1 MKNCRVE
8 INGVNTSLLPV
19 LKPDEQM
26 AMLIR
31 IKNGETGLKDEFVN
45 ANLRLVLSIVNKFNS
60 RGENVDDIFQVGVV
74 GLMKAIDHFDV
85 TQQVQFS
92 TYAVPMIIG
101 EIKRFLRDSTA
112 LRVSRSL
119 KDISYKI
126 AKAKEEYV
134 NRTNEEPTVAY
145 LAKAVGVDEEE
156 IVLAL
161 DSQVQPMSIYDAV
174 YNEGGDAIYV
184 IDQLKSEKDEA
195 ENFTEKLALSQAMKS
210 LSDKEKQ
217 IIRRRYFDNIT
228 QTELA
233 RELGVSQ
240 AQISRIEKIALTRIK
255 RKMV

>member
-31 IKNGETGLKDEFVN
+31 IKNGETELKDEFVN

-74 GLMKAIDHFDV
+74 GLMKAIDHFDM

-134 NRTNEEPTVAY
+134 NKTNEEPTVAY

-210 LSDKEKQ
+210 LTDKEKQ

-240 AQISRIEKIALTRIK
+240 AQISRIEKLALARIK

>member
-19 LKPDEQM
+19 LKPEEQM
-26 AMLIR
+26 RMLME
-31 IKNGETGLKDEFVN
+31 IKNGKTELKDEFVN

-74 GLMKAIDHFDV
+74 GLMKAIEHFDIS
-85 TQQVQFS
+85 QQVQFS

-101 EIKRFLRDSTA
+101 EIKRFLRDSTTV
-112 LRVSRSL
+112 RVSRSL
-119 KDISYKI
+119 RDISYKI
-126 AKAKEEYV
+126 SKVKEEYV

-145 LAKAVGVDEEE
+145 LAKEVGVDEEE

-161 DSQVQPMSIYDAV
+161 DSQVQPMSIYDSV

-195 ENFTEKLALSQAMKS
+195 ESFTEKLALAQAMKS
-210 LSDKEKQ
+210 LTDKEKE

-233 RELGVSQ
+233 QELGVSQ
-240 AQISRIEKIALTRIK
+240 AQISRIEKLALARIK
-255 RKMV
+255 RKMT

>member
-1 MKNCRVE
+1 MRNCRVE

-19 LKPDEQM
+19 LKPEEQM
-26 AMLIR
+26 KMLIE
-31 IKNGETGLKDEFVN
+31 IKNGKTELKDEFVN

-74 GLMKAIDHFDV
+74 GLMKAIDHFDIS
-85 TQQVQFS
+85 QQVQFS

-101 EIKRFLRDSTA
+101 EIKRFLRDSTTM
-112 LRVSRSL
+112 RVSRSL
-119 KDISYKI
+119 RDISYKI
-126 AKAKEEYV
+126 SKVKEEYV

-145 LAKAVGVDEEE
+145 LAKEVGVDEEE

-161 DSQVQPMSIYDAV
+161 DSQVQPMSIYDSV

-195 ENFTEKLALSQAMKS
+195 ENFTEKLALAQAMKS
-210 LSDKEKQ
+210 LTDKEKE

-240 AQISRIEKIALTRIK
+240 AQISRIEKLALARIK
-255 RKMV
+255 RKMT

>member
-126 AKAKEEYV
+126 SKAKEEYV

-195 ENFTEKLALSQAMKS
+195 ENFTEKLALAQAMKS

-240 AQISRIEKIALTRIK
+240 AQISRIEKLALARIK

>member
-19 LKPDEQM
+19 LKPEEQM
-26 AMLIR
+26 RMLME
-31 IKNGETGLKDEFVN
+31 IKNGKTELKDEFVN

-74 GLMKAIDHFDV
+74 GLMKAIDHFDIS
-85 TQQVQFS
+85 QQVQFS

-101 EIKRFLRDSTA
+101 EIKRFLRDSTTV
-112 LRVSRSL
+112 RVSRSL
-119 KDISYKI
+119 RDISYKI
-126 AKAKEEYV
+126 SKVKEEYV

-145 LAKAVGVDEEE
+145 LAKEVGVDEEE

-161 DSQVQPMSIYDAV
+161 DSQVQPMSIYDSV

-195 ENFTEKLALSQAMKS
+195 ESFTEKLALAQAMKS
-210 LSDKEKQ
+210 LTDKEKE

-233 RELGVSQ
+233 QELGVSQ
-240 AQISRIEKIALTRIK
+240 AQISRIEKLALARIK
-255 RKMV
+255 RKMT

>member
-85 TQQVQFS
+85 SQQVQFS

-210 LSDKEKQ
+210 LTDKEKQ

-240 AQISRIEKIALTRIK
+240 AQISRIEKLALARIK